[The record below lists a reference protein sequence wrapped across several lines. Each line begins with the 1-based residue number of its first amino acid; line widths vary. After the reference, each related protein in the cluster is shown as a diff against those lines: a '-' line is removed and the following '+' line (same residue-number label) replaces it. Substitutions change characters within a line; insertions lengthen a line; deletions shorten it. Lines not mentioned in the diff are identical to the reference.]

1 MTTELDDAPLFAR
14 RQVDRCDPEVRVS
27 KLTLNDDER
36 GTLVRH
42 LDRVSVPEPSR

>member
-1 MTTELDDAPLFAR
+1 
-14 RQVDRCDPEVRVS
+14 VS

-36 GTLVRH
+36 DTLVRH